1 MASSRSIDAPGEDSG
16 TSGALT
22 IAFDVDNESNG
33 LEELIIKLNAEKYER
48 Q

>member
-1 MASSRSIDAPGEDSG
+1 MAAPGVDSG

-22 IAFDVDNESNG
+22 IPFDADNETNG
-33 LEELIIKLNAEKYER
+33 LEELINKLNAEKYER

>member
-1 MASSRSIDAPGEDSG
+1 MAAPGVDSG

-22 IAFDVDNESNG
+22 IAFAADDESNS
-33 LEELIIKLNAEKYER
+33 LEELINKLNAEKYER